1 MDRCIILILSYI
13 IGSIPFSLIITKIK
27 SIDLRSIGSRNIGA
41 TNVFRTGKR
50 RLAALALLLD
60 SLKGFVAVY
69 AAQQLFSNDDFFI
82 YLSAILAVSGHIF
95 PIWLKF
101 KGGKGIATTLG
112 VLLALNVLA
121 ALIFIFTWVTVFYTF
136 RYSSLSS
143 LSATAITTIIS
154 PFLHKNLFST
164 LLVIGILIFLKHHK
178 NIMNLL
184 QGKESKLL

>member
-1 MDRCIILILSYI
+1 MDRCVILILSYI

-27 SIDLRSIGSRNIGA
+27 GIDLRSIGSRNIGA

-69 AAQQLFSNDDFFI
+69 ASQQLLSNDDFCI

-112 VLLALNVLA
+112 VLLTLNVLA
-121 ALIFIFTWVTVFYTF
+121 ASIFIFTWVTVFYIF

-143 LSATAITTIIS
+143 LSATAITTIMS

-178 NIMNLL
+178 NITNLL

>member
-60 SLKGFVAVY
+60 SLKGFIAVY